1 MIELENLSVVLPG
14 FCLNALSLTVKEGEF
29 FMIVGPSGAGKT
41 ILLEAIAGLRPL
53 AEGTVRIEGRDV
65 TRLPPEKRKVALV
78 YQDYAL
84 FPHLTVDQNLRW
96 GLRFVDDPDEDHA
109 SHLVELFRLGQLLH
123 RRPGTLSGGE
133 QQRVALARAL
143 AVKPSLLLLDEPLS
157 ALDPSFRE
165 DLQDYL
171 GRINREGMT
180 LIMVTHDFGE
190 VLSLGSRVAVVSEG
204 ALQQVGDVRSVF
216 REPKN
221 RLVGEFVGMKNFFSG
236 TIGKN
241 RAVLDEKHSLAISGD
256 HPSGPALLGLRPE
269 DVVIGSTRP
278 AEAENAFFGR
288 VVSIIPRGMTFEVV
302 LQIGGMRLT
311 GRVLSSVL
319 LAENIT
325 LSGMYWM
332 SFTSDSIHVFK
343 NQSQSTEVCA
353 S

>member
-14 FCLNALSLTVKEGEF
+14 FCLNALSLIVHEGEF

-53 AEGTVRIEGRDV
+53 AGGRIRIKGRDV
-65 TRLPPEKRKVALV
+65 TLLPPEKRKVALV

-84 FPHLTVDQNLRW
+84 FPHLTVARNIRW
-96 GLRFVDDPDEDHA
+96 GLRFADDPDEDHVSRLA
-109 SHLVELFRLGQLLH
+109 DLFRLGPLLN
-123 RRPGTLSGGE
+123 RWPGTLSGGE

-165 DLQDYL
+165 ELQDYL

-190 VLSLGSRVAVVSEG
+190 VLSLGNRVAVVSEG
-204 ALQQVGDVRSVF
+204 ALQQAGDVRSVF
-216 REPKN
+216 REPEN
-221 RLVGEFVGMKNFFSG
+221 RLVGEFVGMKNLFSG
-236 TIGKN
+236 TIRKD
-241 RAVLDEKHSLAISGD
+241 RVFLDEKHSLLLPGN

-269 DVVIGSTRP
+269 DVAVGRTRP
-278 AEAENAFFGR
+278 PEAENAFFGR
-288 VVSIIPRGMTFEVV
+288 VVSIIPRGMTFEVI
-302 LQIGGMRLT
+302 LQAEGMRLT
-311 GRVLSSVL
+311 ARVLSSVL
-319 LAENIT
+319 LAENIN

-343 NQSQSTEVCA
+343 NQSLSAEVCA

>member
-1 MIELENLSVVLPG
+1 MIEIENLSVVLPG
-14 FCLNALSLTVKEGEF
+14 FRLDSLSLTVTRGEF

-53 AEGTVRIEGRDV
+53 AGGTVRIEGRDV
-65 TRLPPEKRKVALV
+65 TPLPPERRKVALV

-84 FPHLTVDQNLRW
+84 FPHLTVGQNIRW
-96 GLRFVDDPDEDHA
+96 GLRFVSDPDEDHA
-109 SHLVELFRLGQLLH
+109 ACLVDLFRLGPLLH
-123 RRPGTLSGGE
+123 RRPETLSGGE

-165 DLQDYL
+165 ELQDYL
-171 GRINREGMT
+171 RRINREGMT

-190 VLSLGSRVAVVSEG
+190 VLPLGSRVAVVSEG
-204 ALQQVGDVRSVF
+204 VLQQLGDVRTVF
-216 REPKN
+216 REPEN
-221 RLVGEFVGMKNFFSG
+221 RQVGEFVGMKNLFSG
-236 TIGKN
+236 TIRQNK
-241 RAVLDEKHSLAISGD
+241 AFLDEKHSLVLSGD
-256 HPSGPALLGLRPE
+256 HPPGTALLGLRPE
-269 DVVIGSTRP
+269 DVSVGKNRP
-278 AEAENAFFGR
+278 HGAENAFYGR
-288 VVSIIPRGMTFEVV
+288 VASIIPRGMTFEVV
-302 LQIGGMRLT
+302 LQTEGMRLT
-311 GRVLSSVL
+311 ARILSSAL

-325 LSGMYWM
+325 LSGMCWM